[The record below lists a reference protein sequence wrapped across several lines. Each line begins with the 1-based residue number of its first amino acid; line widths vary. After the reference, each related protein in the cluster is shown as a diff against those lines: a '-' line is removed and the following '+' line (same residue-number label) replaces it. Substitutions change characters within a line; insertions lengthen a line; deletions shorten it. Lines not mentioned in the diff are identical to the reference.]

1 MGAMAP
7 VRSPASRLRWVCGLL
22 VVVAAVLLAGCGSGE
37 GGPSGRLLGGGLDA
51 YKARLADAR
60 GRPVVVNQ
68 WASWCGPCRAEFPY
82 FQQLARKYDSRVVFI
97 GVNSRDSRDGAN
109 EFLAQFPTPFEHFE
123 DPDAE
128 IARSFRGGRAWPTT
142 AFYTADGKLNYTHQ
156 GSYRDESDLERDIVT
171 YAIDG

>member
-1 MGAMAP
+1 M
-7 VRSPASRLRWVCGLL
+7 VIF
-22 VVVAAVLLAGCGSGE
+22 AAVLTGCGSDADSR
-37 GGPSGRLLGGGLDA
+37 SGRLVVGGLEA
-51 YKARLADAR
+51 YEARLDTAR

-82 FQQLARKYDSRVVFI
+82 FQHLARRYDGRVLFI

-109 EFLAQFPTPFEHFE
+109 EFLGRFPTPFEHFE
-123 DPDAE
+123 DPEAE

-156 GSYRDESDLERDIVT
+156 GSYRAESDLERDIMK